1 ALEGAGGGMG
11 PVDGTSGGG
20 GGGGARGDSGAAT
33 GGGGGEGHE
42 AKSGLPSV
50 EWGVVPELET
60 LPLVEAAAL
69 EQLPPAGNPL
79 AWAVNPSQL
88 PNLTVQEPV
97 GHAYPVD
104 VIVPSGLNL
113 LAH

>member
-1 ALEGAGGGMG
+1 M
-11 PVDGTSGGG
+11 
-20 GGGGARGDSGAAT
+20 
-33 GGGGGEGHE
+33 
-42 AKSGLPSV
+42 
-50 EWGVVPELET
+50 PELET

-97 GHAYPVD
+97 D
-104 VIVPSGLNL
+104 MRTLSM
-113 LAH
+113 